1 MGHVHCV
8 TYDSFMTIAPDASDP
23 IRVRWY
29 RARSLRA
36 LGQAVRG
43 ARETRGLTQD
53 ELADLI
59 ASSRPT
65 LSRLERGHAVSA
77 ETVLD
82 ALARCGYEVVVVPR
96 GAQVSVS

>member
-1 MGHVHCV
+1 MQ
-8 TYDSFMTIAPDASDP
+8 T
-23 IRVRWY
+23 RWY
-29 RARSLRA
+29 RARTLDA

-65 LSRLERGHAVSA
+65 LSRLERGHTVSA
-77 ETVLD
+77 ATVLD

-96 GAQVSVS
+96 GAQVDVS